1 MKNKIIFQ
9 LYVIGILITLS
20 FPAVILSVCVTH
32 LLAAGFSFTY
42 LCCAICSVIIEITF
56 VSTLHLGWY
65 LISLVATHE
74 QTCDSHV
81 KSCTTKD
88 CSCESKSEKDGD

>member
-65 LISLVATHE
+65 LISLIATHE
-74 QTCDSHV
+74 QGYEPHV

-88 CSCESKSEKDGD
+88 CSCENMGKEEN

>member
-1 MKNKIIFQ
+1 MKNKIIVP
-9 LYVIGILITLS
+9 LYFTGVLITLI
-20 FPAVILSVCVTH
+20 FPAVILNVCVSH

-42 LCCAICSVIIEITF
+42 LCYAICSVIIEITF

-65 LISLVATHE
+65 LISLIATHE
-74 QTCDSHV
+74 QGYEPHV

-88 CSCESKSEKDGD
+88 CSCENMGKEEN